1 MSKNY
6 QEVNGFIY
14 VKNVFGDEVEE
25 TKKESMFDRNLE
37 IQNLKLKEGIILMW
51 GEDCEDVKIFKNKTE
66 EEFNELADQF
76 EDYSSYHSGTN
87 DDEMFD
93 ILFSMDDETAYDL
106 IEDYYEEWGKYIEI
120 ITE

>member
-25 TKKESMFDRNLE
+25 TKKESMFDRSLE
-37 IQNLKLKEGIILMW
+37 IQDLKLKEGIILMW

-93 ILFSMDDETAYDL
+93 ILFSMDDECAYDL
-106 IEDYYEEWGKYIEI
+106 IEDYYEEWGKYIEV